1 MGAKKIPQKDGIN
14 IAKNVNVLMPLNQQ
28 PKLQWSVPFPNGPV
42 TTSVTMKTTTPSVD
56 LMEAIVVIMLA
67 KVGTTTA
74 VSVNALKC
82 QKPLNHP
89 WKLPK
94 NQWRPLKSPWRNV
107 QLHSGLEMPFL
118 MTKTTPKSVDLMVEI
133 VVTTKDKDG
142 TTIVLIVNVY
152 GRAMEN
158 RHRYMNKNP

>member
-1 MGAKKIPQKDGIN
+1 
-14 IAKNVNVLMPLNQQ
+14 
-28 PKLQWSVPFPNGPV
+28 
-42 TTSVTMKTTTPSVD
+42 
-56 LMEAIVVIMLA
+56 ML
-67 KVGTTTA
+67 
-74 VSVNALKC
+74 
-82 QKPLNHP
+82 P
-89 WKLPK
+89 
-94 NQWRPLKSPWRNV
+94 
-107 QLHSGLEMPFL
+107 HSGLEMPFV